1 ADPARRCRVRVSAGA
16 RRDAHRD
23 RAGGQARQRARRGRA
38 RSLPAANTSRRY
50 EEISED
56 TMKAITFHGVGDVR
70 AQDVAEPKV
79 VDPTDVVVKIT
90 TSAVCGSDLH
100 QYHGRGGGLVQTGA
114 IMGHEFMG
122 TVEDL
127 GPAVRQV
134 RRGDRV
140 IVPFSV
146 SCGQCEW
153 CQRRLP
159 TQCTTTGRAVFGGR
173 FAHVLAGRQAPCP
186 PPLGGRA
193 PAEMTHP
200 GAIFLGDILA
210 TGYFCA
216 ENGGIRPG
224 DAVAVFGAGP
234 VGLLA
239 MQSAQLFGPAR
250 LFAVDRVD
258 YRLKLAE
265 EFGAEPV
272 SLDRGDAAEQ
282 LRALTGGRGP
292 DVVLECVGHETP
304 FTQRIQAVGAGG
316 TVASVGVYVEP
327 SLSFPAR
334 DAFFKDLTLKMGIC
348 NARNYIA
355 PLLPLVR
362 VGKLK
367 PSRIIT
373 HTMALTDAPK
383 GYAIF

>member
-1 ADPARRCRVRVSAGA
+1 
-16 RRDAHRD
+16 
-23 RAGGQARQRARRGRA
+23 
-38 RSLPAANTSRRY
+38 
-50 EEISED
+50 
-56 TMKAITFHGVGDVR
+56 MKAITFHGVGDVR
-70 AQDVAEPKV
+70 VQDVAEPKV
-79 VDPTDVVVKIT
+79 VDPTDVVLKIT

-100 QYHGRGGGLVQTGA
+100 QYHGRGGALVQTGA
-114 IMGHEFMG
+114 VMGHEFMG

-153 CQRRLP
+153 CRRRLP

-173 FAHVLAGRQAPCP
+173 FGHVWGGGQAQWIRVPFADHLCE
-186 PPLGGRA
+186 RV
-193 PAEMTHP
+193 PAEMTDHD
-200 GAIFLGDILA
+200 AIFLGDILS
-210 TGYFCA
+210 TGFFCA

-224 DAVAVFGAGP
+224 DTVAVFGAGP

-272 SLDRGDAAEQ
+272 SLDRGDPAEQ
-282 LRALTGGRGP
+282 LRGLTAGRGP
-292 DVVLECVGHETP
+292 DAVLECVGHETP
-304 FTQRIQAVGAGG
+304 FTQAIQAVRAGG
-316 TVASVGVYVEP
+316 TVASVGVYVET
-327 SLSFPAR
+327 SLGFPAR
-334 DAFFKDLTLKMGIC
+334 EAFFKDLTLKMGIC
-348 NARNYIA
+348 NARNYMT

-373 HTMALTDAPK
+373 HTMALGDAPK
-383 GYAIF
+383 GYAIFDRKEDQAIKVMLKP